1 MDVHQG
7 PWENLEL
14 LEIIQVCEYHKLIV
28 YILCQYVLGE
38 KLDSERIIF
47 GIWGILIW

>member
-7 PWENLEL
+7 PWENPEL
-14 LEIIQVCEYHKLIV
+14 LEMIQVCEYHKLIV

-38 KLDSERIIF
+38 KLGSERIIF